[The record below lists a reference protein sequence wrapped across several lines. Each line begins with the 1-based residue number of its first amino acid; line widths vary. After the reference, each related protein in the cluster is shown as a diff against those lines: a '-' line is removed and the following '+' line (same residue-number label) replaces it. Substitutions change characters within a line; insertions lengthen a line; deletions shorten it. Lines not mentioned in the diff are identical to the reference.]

1 MFCAP
6 RLPRRI
12 AERVM
17 TPEVVQDAIQH
28 GLWLTVLIV
37 MVLILPALVAG
48 LAVSMVQAATG
59 IQEMTLSFIP
69 KLIVVLGTLALAG
82 PWLMNT
88 MMEYTRALVES
99 IPYLIG
105 L

>member
-1 MFCAP
+1 
-6 RLPRRI
+6 
-12 AERVM
+12 
-17 TPEVVQDAIQH
+17 
-28 GLWLTVLIV
+28 
-37 MVLILPALVAG
+37 
-48 LAVSMVQAATG
+48 MVQAATG

-88 MMEYTRALVES
+88 MMEYTRALGES

>member
-1 MFCAP
+1 
-6 RLPRRI
+6 
-12 AERVM
+12 M
-17 TPEVVQDAIQH
+17 TPGVVQDAIQH

>member
-1 MFCAP
+1 
-6 RLPRRI
+6 
-12 AERVM
+12 M
-17 TPEVVQDAIQH
+17 TPEAVQDAIQH
-28 GLWLTVLIV
+28 GLWITVLIV
-37 MVLILPALVAG
+37 VILILPALVAG
-48 LAVSMVQAATG
+48 LAVSMFQAATG

-88 MMEYTRALVES
+88 MMEYTRTLVES

>member
-1 MFCAP
+1 
-6 RLPRRI
+6 
-12 AERVM
+12 M

>member
-1 MFCAP
+1 
-6 RLPRRI
+6 
-12 AERVM
+12 V
-17 TPEVVQDAIQH
+17 TPEAVQDAIQQ
-28 GLWLTVLIV
+28 GLWITVLIV
-37 MVLILPALVAG
+37 VILILPALVAG
-48 LAVSMVQAATG
+48 LAVSMFQAATG

-88 MMEYTRALVES
+88 MMEYTRTLVES